1 MRLAYKCDPA
11 RLETPPHSSG
21 KPPSAWLGLHT
32 TRGVWKK
39 KDNNNEIKEAKII
52 FSVVQ
57 EYVGYPTPWS
67 GPLLAPYGYILITP
81 TGVNA
86 KSKVRLHRVTD
97 VEIKHTNTEKY
108 PRQDDTAHI

>member
-1 MRLAYKCDPA
+1 M
-11 RLETPPHSSG
+11 
-21 KPPSAWLGLHT
+21 
-32 TRGVWKK
+32 
-39 KDNNNEIKEAKII
+39 
-52 FSVVQ
+52 Q